1 MARKRKQR
9 SREKTGDQE
18 AEMPM
23 TPMIDV
29 VFQLLIFFIV
39 TLRPIDVIGHLDVF
53 RPAPDP
59 NARPEEQIE
68 DMVRITVLKNHRFM
82 LNQMRTRLDVMEQNL
97 RKIASRS
104 SRQTILIQCAE
115 ASSHYSLVAVL
126 DLCAKV
132 GLVNL
137 SVVTL
142 PPARGSS

>member
-1 MARKRKQR
+1 MAMKRKRK
-9 SREKTGDQE
+9 SRRKSSDEE
-18 AEMPM
+18 AEMAM

-39 TLRPIDVIGHLDVF
+39 TLKPIDVIGHLDVF

-59 NARPEEQIE
+59 DARPEEQIE
-68 DMVRITVLKNHRFM
+68 DMVRITVLRNHRFM

-97 RKIASRS
+97 RKIAARS
-104 SRQTILIQCAE
+104 KRQTILIQCAE
-115 ASSHYSLVAVL
+115 ASSHFSLVAVL

-142 PPARGSS
+142 PPSRASS